1 MESVIPMLLRITEER
16 LGDVT
21 VVHVAGRLVGEGVEE
36 LSRLCTAVRRP
47 LRIDLAGL
55 LQADE
60 MGLSLLRSLRES
72 GAELAGVSPF
82 IDLLLDSRKEH
93 AAN

>member
-1 MESVIPMLLRITEER
+1 MLLRISEER
-16 LGDVT
+16 LGEAT
-21 VVHVAGRLVGEGVEE
+21 IVHVAGRLVGAGVEE
-36 LSRLCTAVRRP
+36 LGRVCTASPRP

-72 GAELAGVSPF
+72 GAELVDVSPF
-82 IDLLLDSRKEH
+82 IRLLLDTGRNRAE
-93 AAN
+93 N